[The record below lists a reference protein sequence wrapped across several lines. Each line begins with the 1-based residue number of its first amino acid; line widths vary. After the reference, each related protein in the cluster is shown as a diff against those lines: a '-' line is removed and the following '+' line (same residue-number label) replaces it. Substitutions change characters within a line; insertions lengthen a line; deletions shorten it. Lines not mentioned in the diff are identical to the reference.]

1 MNEQVSLKRFRSWFR
16 RSWRKLVSPIGRGY
30 QHNTSGNVRMENA
43 TLPSEQDVKS
53 QASRIYDALDA
64 RGYGI
69 IKRQAVAEALP
80 DNRVSMQLVS
90 RLISA

>member
-1 MNEQVSLKRFRSWFR
+1 
-16 RSWRKLVSPIGRGY
+16 
-30 QHNTSGNVRMENA
+30 MEHA

-80 DNRVSMQLVS
+80 DNRVSMQSFPRLVAARNYKQRHRAVSSAWS
-90 RLISA
+90 RRHAADSSAKP